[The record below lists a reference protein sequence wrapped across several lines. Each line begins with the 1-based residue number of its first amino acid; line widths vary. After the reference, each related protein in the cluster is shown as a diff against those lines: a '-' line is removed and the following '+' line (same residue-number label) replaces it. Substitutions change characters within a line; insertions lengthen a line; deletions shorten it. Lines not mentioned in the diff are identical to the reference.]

1 MEVTAGPMG
10 PDRIMADATSEASDP
25 WSHGHVGT
33 LTQEGGD
40 KQRYANQAGLI
51 LFLTIL

>member
-1 MEVTAGPMG
+1 
-10 PDRIMADATSEASDP
+10 MADATSEASDP
-25 WSHGHVGT
+25 WSHGRVGT

-51 LFLTIL
+51 LFSTIL